1 MYLCLYRYISIFYLN
16 LNLIGIA
23 GWHSIY
29 AEKQGLI
36 GISMTNTSP
45 ILCPTRSKK
54 AALGTNPIS
63 VAAPAKD
70 GDSLVLGSIAQ
81 CIRIFA
87 QTNN

>member
-1 MYLCLYRYISIFYLN
+1 MFIFIFN
-16 LNLIGIA
+16 LNLLGIA

-29 AEKQGLI
+29 AEKHGLI

-70 GDSLVLGSIAQ
+70 GDSLVLGDVQ
-81 CIRIFA
+81 KLL
-87 QTNN
+87 